1 MHPVFLVIAAAS
13 FVMLA
18 LLGLARRPRRPG
30 RGLLR
35 EAAARRRTRCPVCG
49 TLQPEGGG
57 GVRTAAFPGAAERL
71 VHIYGCPSC
80 YGPAARLQRRCPVCR
95 SRLEGEDHLVGVLVA
110 APGGTGA
117 PARGRVSVRG
127 CSRCAGQG
135 GRRGPPTRP

>member
-18 LLGLARRPRRPG
+18 LLGLARRPKRPPRPG

-49 TLQPEGGG
+49 TLQPEGRG

-71 VHIYGCPSC
+71 VHIYGCPWC

-110 APGGTGA
+110 GPAGQAGQ
-117 PARGRVSVRG
+117 ARGRVSVRG
-127 CSRCAGQG
+127 CSRCAG
-135 GRRGPPTRP
+135 RRGPPTPR